1 MMKGKLILWA
11 TWLNAD
17 PRRLTVL
24 TFALTAALGIIGAI
38 GGGASTNGFAPGG
51 SD

>member
-1 MMKGKLILWA
+1 MKNKFVLWA
-11 TWLNAD
+11 SWLNAD
-17 PRRLTVL
+17 PRRITVL
-24 TFALTAALGIIGAI
+24 TFAFTMALGVIGVI